1 MSETKHTPGP
11 WRVAPRSDY
20 PEHAD
25 INVDAGTRGYVAL
38 CGKAGDEE
46 AEANARLIAAAPE
59 LLDALRETLRALESH
74 LDESCRDHGLGHRDM
89 LCSCNQHEV
98 VRARAA
104 IAKTEGR

>member
-59 LLDALRETLRALESH
+59 LLEALREVVACYVVRINGKVDVRRAAA
-74 LDESCRDHGLGHRDM
+74 LD
-89 LCSCNQHEV
+89 
-98 VRARAA
+98 RARAA
-104 IAKTEGR
+104 IAMAEGR

>member
-1 MSETKHTPGP
+1 MSEAKHTPGP
-11 WRVAPRSDY
+11 WEAVGMAVHQVSPGGREIIFGA
-20 PEHAD
+20 H
-25 INVDAGTRGYVAL
+25 NTRG
-38 CGKAGDEE
+38 GDEDE
-46 AEANARLIAAAPE
+46 RRGNARLIAAAPE

-104 IAKTEGR
+104 IAKAEGR